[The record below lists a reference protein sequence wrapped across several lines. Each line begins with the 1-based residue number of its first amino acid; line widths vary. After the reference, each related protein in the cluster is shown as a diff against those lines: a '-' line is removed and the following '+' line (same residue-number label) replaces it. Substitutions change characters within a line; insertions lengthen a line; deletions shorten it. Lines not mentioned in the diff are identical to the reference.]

1 MPAES
6 DSPRKKAT
14 AKKRRQSGNKKP
26 TGVVGLG
33 ASAGGVAVLR
43 QFFEQMPANSGLA
56 FVVVMHLSPEHESNL
71 AAIIQTTTS
80 MPVLQVQDEVKVQP
94 NRVYVIPPNK
104 HLSMEDSTLRL
115 RQPQQAP
122 GKRIAIDLFF
132 RTLALAYGQRA
143 VCVLLSGTDSD
154 GVIGLKHIKAQG
166 GVTMA
171 QDPAEAEY
179 DTMPRAAIDTGMV
192 DWVLRAEQM
201 PAKLVELVQNEKRIQ
216 LPPESSADEKEES
229 SEEKAAPDGKI
240 AARQTH
246 DPDDESALRETLSY
260 LTTQTGHDFSHY
272 KRATVLRRI
281 ARRLQVNSLEDIP
294 SYLVFLRSHAD
305 EPRALLHDMLIGVTH
320 FFRDQPAFAALEGNI
335 PQFFTGKSG
344 SAQVRAW
351 VPGCATG
358 EEAYSIAMLLCE
370 QAERLDSPPTIQV
383 FATDIDEEAVQDGRA
398 GVYPMTIEADVSQER
413 LRRFFLRDHG
423 RYRIKKEIRELV
435 LFAPHDV
442 LKDPPFSHLDL
453 ISCRNLL
460 IYLKRQAQQS
470 VLDIFHFA
478 LRSGGLLFIG
488 GSESVEETQTLFS
501 PIDKMNRLYVR
512 RSVPRPGWT
521 APNLP
526 LRVPRHAVREI
537 PLPPKPLLPAM
548 QPTKIR
554 AEVDS
559 TLEASVAGEERRA
572 LLFGELH
579 LKLLEQY
586 GPPSVVINAAHD
598 VVHLSEHAGRYLQFS
613 GGEPSANLMK
623 LVHPQI
629 RIELRTAIF
638 RAHQENENVTVHNIP
653 LELDGKTELLNL
665 CVRPVRDSDAGEG
678 FTVVM
683 FEKASGAIPAEA
695 PPASRDDSL
704 TQNLEAELQEIKAQL
719 HTSIEQYET
728 SNEELKASNEELQ
741 AMNEELRSASEEL
754 ETGKEE
760 LQSVNEELITV
771 NQELKG
777 NVEELSHANSDL
789 QNLMAATDI
798 GTIFLDR
805 QLSVKRFT
813 PRVLD
818 VFNLIPSDVGRPLSD
833 ITRKL
838 KYEELAEDAAK
849 VLRNLGTIEREVQNT
864 AGAWFLARIGPY
876 RTLEDKIDGVVMTF
890 VDITRRKLSEE
901 KLWWQAALVASS
913 HDAIISCSPV
923 WKVVSWNEAAER
935 LFGYKEAEVVGHDI
949 KFLSPPDNEAEL
961 NEIRSA
967 IARGEGKTLE
977 TVRVKKNGE
986 PVNVSIT
993 FSLVRDETGKAIG
1006 ATELVRDIS
1015 SRRKAQAALR
1025 ESDERFRLLMEGA
1038 KDYAMFL
1045 LEPDNVISYWSAGAQ
1060 RVFGWSAEEAIGQ
1073 RGELIFT
1080 PEDRAAGRVEK
1091 EMTIALQK
1099 GSASDSRWHLRKD
1112 GSRIWIDGVMRRLDG
1127 EGREKVRGFA
1137 KIARD
1142 ATEQRIAEEELK
1154 KAHAELEHRVMER
1167 TAELVTTN
1175 TELHNEMK
1183 RRQTLEREILEVTE
1197 RERSRVGQDLH
1208 DGLCQELTATAFLLK
1223 SKAKTIARKVPECA
1237 KAMQEAAETVNENAG
1252 RARDLARGL
1261 HPSELGAGG
1270 LLVALREL
1278 ATRTNERTPCRC
1290 EFPRSLRISDETIGL
1305 NIYRV
1310 AQEAVNNALKHARA
1324 SEIVIGLRKE
1334 DHELVLAVTDD
1345 GAGIRSPRKKKTM
1358 GVHMMKY
1365 RADVS
1370 GGNLEIESRRGRGT
1384 TVTCRVP
1391 LES

>member
-1 MPAES
+1 M
-6 DSPRKKAT
+6 
-14 AKKRRQSGNKKP
+14 
-26 TGVVGLG
+26 
-33 ASAGGVAVLR
+33 
-43 QFFEQMPANSGLA
+43 
-56 FVVVMHLSPEHESNL
+56 
-71 AAIIQTTTS
+71 
-80 MPVLQVQDEVKVQP
+80 
-94 NRVYVIPPNK
+94 
-104 HLSMEDSTLRL
+104 
-115 RQPQQAP
+115 
-122 GKRIAIDLFF
+122 
-132 RTLALAYGQRA
+132 
-143 VCVLLSGTDSD
+143 
-154 GVIGLKHIKAQG
+154 
-166 GVTMA
+166 
-171 QDPAEAEY
+171 
-179 DTMPRAAIDTGMV
+179 
-192 DWVLRAEQM
+192 
-201 PAKLVELVQNEKRIQ
+201 
-216 LPPESSADEKEES
+216 
-229 SEEKAAPDGKI
+229 
-240 AARQTH
+240 
-246 DPDDESALRETLSY
+246 
-260 LTTQTGHDFSHY
+260 
-272 KRATVLRRI
+272 
-281 ARRLQVNSLEDIP
+281 
-294 SYLVFLRSHAD
+294 
-305 EPRALLHDMLIGVTH
+305 
-320 FFRDQPAFAALEGNI
+320 
-335 PQFFTGKSG
+335 
-344 SAQVRAW
+344 
-351 VPGCATG
+351 
-358 EEAYSIAMLLCE
+358 
-370 QAERLDSPPTIQV
+370 
-383 FATDIDEEAVQDGRA
+383 
-398 GVYPMTIEADVSQER
+398 
-413 LRRFFLRDHG
+413 
-423 RYRIKKEIRELV
+423 
-435 LFAPHDV
+435 
-442 LKDPPFSHLDL
+442 
-453 ISCRNLL
+453 
-460 IYLKRQAQQS
+460 
-470 VLDIFHFA
+470 
-478 LRSGGLLFIG
+478 
-488 GSESVEETQTLFS
+488 
-501 PIDKMNRLYVR
+501 
-512 RSVPRPGWT
+512 
-521 APNLP
+521 
-526 LRVPRHAVREI
+526 
-537 PLPPKPLLPAM
+537 
-548 QPTKIR
+548 
-554 AEVDS
+554 
-559 TLEASVAGEERRA
+559 
-572 LLFGELH
+572 
-579 LKLLEQY
+579 
-586 GPPSVVINAAHD
+586 
-598 VVHLSEHAGRYLQFS
+598 
-613 GGEPSANLMK
+613 
-623 LVHPQI
+623 
-629 RIELRTAIF
+629 
-638 RAHQENENVTVHNIP
+638 
-653 LELDGKTELLNL
+653 
-665 CVRPVRDSDAGEG
+665 
-678 FTVVM
+678 
-683 FEKASGAIPAEA
+683 
-695 PPASRDDSL
+695 
-704 TQNLEAELQEIKAQL
+704 
-719 HTSIEQYET
+719 
-728 SNEELKASNEELQ
+728 
-741 AMNEELRSASEEL
+741 
-754 ETGKEE
+754 
-760 LQSVNEELITV
+760 
-771 NQELKG
+771 
-777 NVEELSHANSDL
+777 
-789 QNLMAATDI
+789 
-798 GTIFLDR
+798 
-805 QLSVKRFT
+805 
-813 PRVLD
+813 
-818 VFNLIPSDVGRPLSD
+818 
-833 ITRKL
+833 
-838 KYEELAEDAAK
+838 
-849 VLRNLGTIEREVQNT
+849 
-864 AGAWFLARIGPY
+864 
-876 RTLEDKIDGVVMTF
+876 
-890 VDITRRKLSEE
+890 
-901 KLWWQAALVASS
+901 
-913 HDAIISCSPV
+913 
-923 WKVVSWNEAAER
+923 
-935 LFGYKEAEVVGHDI
+935 
-949 KFLSPPDNEAEL
+949 